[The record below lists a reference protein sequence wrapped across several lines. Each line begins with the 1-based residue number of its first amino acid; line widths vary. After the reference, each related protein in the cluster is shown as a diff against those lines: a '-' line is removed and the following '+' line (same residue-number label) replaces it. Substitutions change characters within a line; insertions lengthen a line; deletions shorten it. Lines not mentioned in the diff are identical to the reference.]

1 MSDLEL
7 QRRFFAEEVEA
18 ICNLQTRALVEALAT
33 VPRERFLPPGPW
45 VVRSETD
52 YFVGTPRRTPDA
64 DPRRVYHNLSIAIE
78 PDRQL
83 FNGAP
88 SLLALCID
96 RLGIRP
102 GARVLHVGCGL
113 GYYSAL
119 MAHCVGPAGHVVAVE
134 IDEALAAAA
143 RRNLTTMEH
152 VDVRAGDG
160 RADGQGWFE
169 VILVNAGVT
178 HPDESWLKALAP
190 GGRLILPLT
199 ATMPAMGSLGKG
211 PLLLLTK
218 RDADFD
224 AQLLTVVSIYSAIGI
239 RDEALNARLGRALL
253 RGQRPSFTRLR
264 RDIHDET
271 PTCWFHG
278 PHFCLCQ

>member
-1 MSDLEL
+1 
-7 QRRFFAEEVEA
+7 
-18 ICNLQTRALVEALAT
+18 
-33 VPRERFLPPGPW
+33 
-45 VVRSETD
+45 
-52 YFVGTPRRTPDA
+52 
-64 DPRRVYHNLSIAIE
+64 VYHNLAIAIDPE
-78 PDRQL
+78 RQL

-96 RLGIRP
+96 RLAIRS

-119 MAHCVGPAGHVVAVE
+119 MAHSVGSGGRVVAIE
-134 IDEALAAAA
+134 IDQALAAAA
-143 RRNLTTMEH
+143 RHNLEPLEQ
-152 VDVRAGDG
+152 VEVRVGDG
-160 RADGQGWFE
+160 RADGHESFDA
-169 VILVNAGVT
+169 ILVNAGVT
-178 HPDESWLKALAP
+178 HPHDTWLDSLVH

-211 PLLLLTK
+211 PLLLVTK

-224 AQLLTVVSIYSAIGI
+224 AQLLTVVSIYSAIGL

-264 RDIHDET
+264 RDAHEES
-271 PTCWFHG
+271 PACWFHG